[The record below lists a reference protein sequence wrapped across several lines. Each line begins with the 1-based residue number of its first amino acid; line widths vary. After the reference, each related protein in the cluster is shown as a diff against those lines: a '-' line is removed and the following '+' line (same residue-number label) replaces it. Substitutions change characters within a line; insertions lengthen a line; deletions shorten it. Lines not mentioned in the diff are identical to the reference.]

1 MKQPVGAFLGS
12 RIERR
17 QVVDETLFV
26 DGSPPDVRLNR
37 FQRLLELALCRAEVG
52 LTGHEV
58 GDVTQ
63 LPVSREALCHAGDH
77 W

>member
-1 MKQPVGAFLGS
+1 MKQPVDRHGCS
-12 RIERR
+12 WIESS

-26 DGSPPDVRLNR
+26 DRSPPDVRFDRL
-37 FQRLLELALCRAEVG
+37 QRLLELALCRAEVG
-52 LTGHEV
+52 LARHEV